1 MIDHVD
7 QEVAELKRQAE
18 ELTAAQQR
26 AVAQAEAAEA
36 EHARLLERLQTE
48 FGVSS
53 VEQAEALLERLD
65 AEIASEIATV
75 RAGLEAAQRPVE
87 GS

>member
-1 MIDHVD
+1 MTDSVE
-7 QEVAELKRQAE
+7 QEVAALKRQAE
-18 ELTAAQQR
+18 EMAAAQQR

-36 EHARLLERLQTE
+36 EHARLLERLSAE

-53 VEQAEALLERLD
+53 VEEAQALLERLD
-65 AEIASEIATV
+65 AELAAEIASV
-75 RAGLEAAQRPVE
+75 RAGLEAAQPQGE